1 LDDLEEDVPD
11 RIRVAATE
19 LPALFVLPTLLV
31 AVAENAKFAI
41 RLQFPVGEFVRCRL
55 VVAVIRRN
63 TEEFGAR
70 RTDVPHRLDGVFD
83 GERRMSGPDLAG
95 HR

>member
-1 LDDLEEDVPD
+1 MH
-11 RIRVAATE
+11 
-19 LPALFVLPTLLV
+19 
-31 AVAENAKFAI
+31 AI

-63 TEEFGAR
+63 AEEFGAR
-70 RTDVPHRLDGVFD
+70 RTDVPHRLDDVLD
-83 GERRMSGPDLAG
+83 DERRMSGPDLAG